1 MLRSR
6 LASVETLGDELR
18 KQLSQRDLE
27 VSELRAA
34 GEGERA
40 RRADAEARAEAAQR
54 NVEEQRRLLDEARER
69 LGETF
74 KALSADALRASNAAF
89 LELAREAI
97 DGQLGRRQE
106 AIDGIVKPL
115 GEALGRYEVH
125 LQAMESARERAYGD
139 LEGQLRALSVSSAE
153 LGRTAGNLVSALR
166 SSNVRGRWGEITLRR
181 VVEMAGMTA
190 HCDFV
195 EQETVEGDDG
205 RLRPDLIVRLP
216 GAREI
221 VVDAKV
227 PLSAY
232 LDAVA
237 ASTPEERLAGFAR
250 HAAQVRQHMNTLAG
264 KAYGAQVQAALD
276 FVVMFIPAE
285 PFVAAAAESDPGL
298 LEYGMSKRVMV
309 ATPTTLVAL
318 LRAIAEGWRQQQL
331 AANAAQI
338 SELGRELYERIKKL
352 GEHFEEIGG
361 SLGRTIRAYNN
372 AVGSLESRVLP
383 SARRFRDLGAATG
396 DEIAALSTVE
406 QVPRQ
411 LTAAEFPQQLS
422 ATEPPPEGDAADGV
436 VS

>member
-1 MLRSR
+1 
-6 LASVETLGDELR
+6 
-18 KQLSQRDLE
+18 
-27 VSELRAA
+27 
-34 GEGERA
+34 
-40 RRADAEARAEAAQR
+40 
-54 NVEEQRRLLDEARER
+54 
-69 LGETF
+69 
-74 KALSADALRASNAAF
+74 
-89 LELAREAI
+89 
-97 DGQLGRRQE
+97 
-106 AIDGIVKPL
+106 
-115 GEALGRYEVH
+115 
-125 LQAMESARERAYGD
+125 
-139 LEGQLRALSVSSAE
+139 
-153 LGRTAGNLVSALR
+153 
-166 SSNVRGRWGEITLRR
+166 
-181 VVEMAGMTA
+181 MTA